1 MKQKILPYFWPYT
14 KGLKRFFALAVLAAF
29 FSILFSFL
37 TPQIIRLTVDSV
49 IGEEPFALPGP
60 LMNAL
65 EALGGR
71 AALRSHL
78 GLTAA
83 AVLACAL
90 SEGLFTLSYR
100 LLISHTTE
108 SYMKRLRDA
117 IFRHIQHLP
126 FRWHTQNRTG
136 DIIQRCTSDMD
147 IIRNFVANQMIELIR
162 IVILASTALF
172 LMSRMNGTLTLVAL
186 VFIPLIAGY
195 SGIFFSILSK
205 KFRVA
210 DESEGDLMV
219 NVQENL
225 TGVRVVRAFGREKQE
240 LDRFDQANQK
250 LYDLWVDMGYTM
262 GAYWGIGDLVTG
274 LQVMTVI
281 AVGALLAYRGQLT
294 LGEFLAFVSYNRTLA
309 FPLRRLGRI
318 LSDIS
323 KTRVSAERLAE
334 IQAAE
339 EERDAPDALAPD
351 LRGDI
356 VFDHVSF
363 AYDGCD
369 VLRDVSFTVP
379 AGSTFGILGGTGS
392 GKSTLCYLLDRLY
405 DLAPDGGRITIGGV
419 DIRDIRRDHLR
430 ENIGLVLQEPFLF
443 SKTIAE
449 NIAVARP
456 QSNMEQIRHAAA
468 VADVDDSIQG
478 FAHGYDTLVGERGVT
493 LSGGQKQRVAIART
507 LLCGCPIL
515 VFDDSLSA
523 VDLMTDAR
531 IRASLRE
538 DTGSATVL
546 LISHRI
552 NTLMDADRIL
562 VLDNGR
568 VAQLGTHEELLA
580 QDGIYRRTYDLQS
593 AAAGS
598 TRQSV
603 GRKEAD
609 A

>member
-1 MKQKILPYFWPYT
+1 MKQKILPYFLPYT
-14 KGLKRFFALAVLAAF
+14 NGLKRWFALAVLAAF
-29 FSILFSFL
+29 LSILFSFL

-49 IGEEPFALPGP
+49 IGTEPFALPKP
-60 LMNAL
+60 LMDAL

-71 AALRSHL
+71 AALRGHL
-78 GLTAA
+78 GMTAA
-83 AVLACAL
+83 AVLFCAL
-90 SEGLFTLSYR
+90 AEGVCTLSYR

-108 SYMKRLRDA
+108 SYIKRLRDA

-126 FRWHTQNRTG
+126 FRWHTENRTG

-162 IVILASTALF
+162 IVILAGTAVF
-172 LMSRMNGTLTLVAL
+172 LMWRMNEKLTLVAL

-225 TGVRVVRAFGREKQE
+225 TGVRVVRAFGRERQE
-240 LDRFDQANQK
+240 LERFDKANQK

-274 LQVMTVI
+274 LQVLTVI
-281 AVGALLAYRGQLT
+281 AVGAVLAYLGQLT
-294 LGEFLAFVSYNRTLA
+294 LGEFLAFVSYNQTLA

-334 IQAAE
+334 ILDAQE
-339 EERDAPDALAPD
+339 EQDAPDALTPD
-351 LRGDI
+351 LTGDI

-363 AYDGCD
+363 SYGGSA

-405 DLAPDGGRITIGGV
+405 DLGPDSGRITIGGV
-419 DIRDIRRDHLR
+419 DIRAIRRDYLR
-430 ENIGLVLQEPFLF
+430 KNIGVVLQEPFLF

-456 QSNMEQIRHAAA
+456 QCGMDAIRHAAS
-468 VADVDDSIQG
+468 VADVDESIQG

-507 LLCGCPIL
+507 LLCGAPVL

-531 IRASLRE
+531 IRASLRQ
-538 DTGSATVL
+538 DTGGATVL

-562 VLDNGR
+562 VLENGR
-568 VAQLGTHEELLA
+568 VAQLGTHGELLA
-580 QDGIYRRTYDLQS
+580 QDGIYRHTYDLQS
-593 AAAGS
+593 AAAAGG
-598 TRQSV
+598 QS

>member
-1 MKQKILPYFWPYT
+1 MKQKILPCFWPYT

-49 IGEEPFALPGP
+49 IGEEPFALPAP
-60 LMNAL
+60 LMDAL

-240 LDRFDQANQK
+240 LDRFDKANQK

-339 EERDAPDALAPD
+339 EERDAPGALAPD

-363 AYDGCD
+363 AYDGSD

-392 GKSTLCYLLDRLY
+392 GKSTLCCLLDRLY

-419 DIRDIRRDHLR
+419 DIRDIRLAHLR

-580 QDGIYRRTYDLQS
+580 QEGIYRRTYDLQS

-598 TRQSV
+598 TRQSA

>member
-1 MKQKILPYFWPYT
+1 MKQKILPCFWPYT

-49 IGEEPFALPGP
+49 IGEEPFALPAP
-60 LMNAL
+60 LMDAL

-363 AYDGCD
+363 AYDGSD

-405 DLAPDGGRITIGGV
+405 DLAPDSGRITIGGV

-593 AAAGS
+593 AAAGG

>member
-1 MKQKILPYFWPYT
+1 MKQKILPCFWPYT

-49 IGEEPFALPGP
+49 IGEEPFALPAP
-60 LMNAL
+60 LMDAL

-78 GLTAA
+78 RLTAA
-83 AVLACAL
+83 AVLTCAL

-240 LDRFDQANQK
+240 LDRFDKANQK

-339 EERDAPDALAPD
+339 EEHDAPGALAPD

-363 AYDGCD
+363 AYDGSN

-392 GKSTLCYLLDRLY
+392 GKSTLCCLLDRLY
-405 DLAPDGGRITIGGV
+405 DLAPDGGRITIGDV

-456 QSNMEQIRHAAA
+456 QSSLEQIRHAAA
-468 VADVDDSIQG
+468 VADVDDSIQN

-552 NTLMDADRIL
+552 NTLMDADHIL

-580 QDGIYRRTYDLQS
+580 QEGIYRRTYDLQS

-598 TRQSV
+598 TRQSA

>member
-1 MKQKILPYFWPYT
+1 
-14 KGLKRFFALAVLAAF
+14 
-29 FSILFSFL
+29 
-37 TPQIIRLTVDSV
+37 
-49 IGEEPFALPGP
+49 
-60 LMNAL
+60 
-65 EALGGR
+65 
-71 AALRSHL
+71 
-78 GLTAA
+78 
-83 AVLACAL
+83 
-90 SEGLFTLSYR
+90 
-100 LLISHTTE
+100 
-108 SYMKRLRDA
+108 
-117 IFRHIQHLP
+117 
-126 FRWHTQNRTG
+126 
-136 DIIQRCTSDMD
+136 MD

-363 AYDGCD
+363 AYDGSD

-405 DLAPDGGRITIGGV
+405 DLGPDSGRITIGGV

-456 QSNMEQIRHAAA
+456 QSNMEQVRHAAA

-568 VAQLGTHEELLA
+568 VAQLGTHEELLT
-580 QDGIYRRTYDLQS
+580 QDGIYRRTYDLRS

>member
-240 LDRFDQANQK
+240 LDRFDKANLK

-363 AYDGCD
+363 AYDGSD

-405 DLAPDGGRITIGGV
+405 DLAPDSGRITIGGV

-593 AAAGS
+593 AAAGG

>member
-1 MKQKILPYFWPYT
+1 MKQKILPCFWPYT

-49 IGEEPFALPGP
+49 IGEEPFALPAP
-60 LMNAL
+60 LMDAL

-240 LDRFDQANQK
+240 LDRFDKANQK

-339 EERDAPDALAPD
+339 EERDAPGALAPD

-363 AYDGCD
+363 AYDGSD

-392 GKSTLCYLLDRLY
+392 GKSTLCCLLDRLY

-419 DIRDIRRDHLR
+419 DIRDIRLAHLR

-456 QSNMEQIRHAAA
+456 QSSMEQIRHAAA
-468 VADVDDSIQG
+468 VADVDDSIQN

-580 QDGIYRRTYDLQS
+580 QEGIYRRTYDLQS

-598 TRQSV
+598 TRQSA